1 MCFSRIRGRIHARIS
16 RNISVPTMYVR
27 YERFMTHYSEA
38 KKTMRQWV
46 IYCVLLVITSCFM
59 SMTLGHYR
67 VHARKKYI
75 YIFSLIDLLHN
86 FGFVFTVIGPAFIS
100 SVSFLFTNYCSHKFR
115 IHHIKFVLKVARSS
129 LFIAVYKQLL
139 ALGQGTPDQ
148 IYYRSIRKS

>member
-1 MCFSRIRGRIHARIS
+1 
-16 RNISVPTMYVR
+16 
-27 YERFMTHYSEA
+27 
-38 KKTMRQWV
+38 
-46 IYCVLLVITSCFM
+46 M

-139 ALGQGTPDQ
+139 ALGHGTPDQ
-148 IYYRSIRKS
+148 IYYLSVRESEFSQVRYGDSRIVKFSIIFPDVAPIFSHD